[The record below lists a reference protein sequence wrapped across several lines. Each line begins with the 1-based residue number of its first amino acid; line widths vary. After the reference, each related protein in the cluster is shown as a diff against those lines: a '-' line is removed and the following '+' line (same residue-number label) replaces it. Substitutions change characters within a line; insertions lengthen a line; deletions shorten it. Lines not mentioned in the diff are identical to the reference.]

1 MFNDIGVSY
10 KKHSL
15 AVAIVLH
22 LKTRVL
28 THKLQL
34 VFFKTKV
41 YSMIDCL
48 YCTRMCNDART
59 GHLCIDFNPTNY
71 PEAREHLLDVLGPE
85 MVFKTLKKRGNMA
98 EKAENPK
105 VTEVKT
111 LVANADVA
119 GLEALRGSTDMAVTY
134 LIIAA
139 SNLMEESRAVG
150 RILQEASSRGVDR
163 RDAVIDVL
171 IDLAKKANAPAEQ
184 PAEEVPFE
192 ADPPKEEKP
201 APKKRTRRKKAV
213 AKPEPT
219 PELDNA
225 VYVADTALLVNDL
238 FAALN
243 DLQAKVVKI
252 DTDLPDAF
260 TEVVNRLDQA
270 NAVLAEAKD
279 LAALAQKTD
288 RNLARFRTA
297 FSEFEQELAING
309 VIQSAPFTEAT
320 ADWED

>member
-1 MFNDIGVSY
+1 MKRYSQQNINSADI
-10 KKHSL
+10 
-15 AVAIVLH
+15 
-22 LKTRVL
+22 
-28 THKLQL
+28 
-34 VFFKTKV
+34 
-41 YSMIDCL
+41 
-48 YCTRMCNDART
+48 
-59 GHLCIDFNPTNY
+59 
-71 PEAREHLLDVLGPE
+71 
-85 MVFKTLKKRGNMA
+85 
-98 EKAENPK
+98 
-105 VTEVKT
+105 
-111 LVANADVA
+111 
-119 GLEALRGSTDMAVTY
+119 
-134 LIIAA
+134 
-139 SNLMEESRAVG
+139 
-150 RILQEASSRGVDR
+150 
-163 RDAVIDVL
+163 DAVIDVL
-171 IDLAKKANAPAEQ
+171 IDIAKKSDDPTEQ

-192 ADPPKEEKP
+192 ADPPKAKP

-213 AKPEPT
+213 AKAEPT

-225 VYVADTALLVNDL
+225 VYVADTALLINDL